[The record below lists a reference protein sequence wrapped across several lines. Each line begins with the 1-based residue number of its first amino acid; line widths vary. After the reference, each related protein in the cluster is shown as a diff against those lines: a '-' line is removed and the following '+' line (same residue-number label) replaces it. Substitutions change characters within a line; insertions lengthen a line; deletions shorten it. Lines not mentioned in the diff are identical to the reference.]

1 MWRNEMRGK
10 LLPLLLI
17 SIFLSACAV
26 NNVRLVSLSDGTT
39 IFGEYHRTDR
49 FIKIT
54 MPDGET
60 LQGTYSSLTN
70 SFIGFGSLLNAAT
83 TSMILPTAT
92 DGSTEAYA
100 LLRGNRGAVMEMV
113 LYYSE
118 WSGNGYG
125 YAKTN
130 TGTGYRVVFPV
141 SRDDVGI
148 DRGKSGKGSSGKES
162 TGIGDPKALEW
173 LGRSYLGFQ
182 NSDWAEVIRSASAAI
197 GRDPT
202 LEGAYL
208 NRAWA
213 YYKERSF
220 DQSARDCTAVIGLNP
235 DSVLAYNY
243 RGLSYAEKGLSGPAL
258 KDLNKAV
265 QLDGK
270 NAVTLNNRG
279 VVFQRKGDKEEALV
293 DYRTSCESGFKLA
306 CKNYKGIAG
315 VYPAII
321 AKRVNKLI
329 DESNE
334 CFQKADW
341 TCTITKT
348 SEALKLDSSS
358 VIAYTNRAG
367 AYVNKR
373 MFNEAAEDCDK
384 AIRIKPDYGLAY
396 NNRGYMYQLVG
407 QRDQAKSDYEMACNL
422 GETRACENLRRMPG
436 TGE

>member
-1 MWRNEMRGK
+1 MWRNEMRDR
-10 LLPLLLI
+10 LLPLFLTCL
-17 SIFLSACAV
+17 FLSACAG
-26 NNVRLVSLSDGTT
+26 NNLRLVSLSDGTT

-49 FIKIT
+49 FLKIT

-60 LQGTYSSLTN
+60 LQGSYSSLTN
-70 SFIGFGSLLNAAT
+70 SYIGFGSLPNAAT
-83 TSMILPTAT
+83 TSMIFPTAT
-92 DGSTEAYA
+92 DGMTEAYA
-100 LLRGNRGAVMEMV
+100 MLRGNKGTLMEMV
-113 LYYSE
+113 LHYSE
-118 WSGNGYG
+118 WSGSGYG

-130 TGTGYRVVFPV
+130 EGIGYRVVFPA

-173 LGRSYLGFQ
+173 LGKSYLGFQ
-182 NSDWAEVIRSASAAI
+182 NGDWGEVIRSTSAAI
-197 GRDPT
+197 ERDPT

-213 YYKERSF
+213 YYKEGSF
-220 DQSARDCTAVIGLNP
+220 DRSAKDCTAVIAANP
-235 DSVLAYNY
+235 ESILAYNY

-258 KDLNKAV
+258 RDLNKAV
-265 QLDGK
+265 ELDSK

-279 VVFQRKGDKEEALV
+279 VVFQRKGDKEEALA
-293 DYRTSCESGFKLA
+293 DYKTSCESGYKLA
-306 CKNYKGIAG
+306 CENYKGIAG
-315 VYPAII
+315 VYPAVI
-321 AKRVNKLI
+321 AKRVDKLV

-334 CFQKADW
+334 CFQKGDW
-341 TCTITKT
+341 DCTIGKT

-358 VIAYTNRAG
+358 VVAYTNRAG

-384 AIRIKPDYGLAY
+384 AIKIKPDYGLAY
-396 NNRGYMYQLVG
+396 NNRGYMHQLAG
-407 QRDQAKSDYEMACNL
+407 QSDQAKSDYEVACNL
-422 GETRACENLRRMPG
+422 GEKRACENLRRLPR